1 MHRPFVYASLFAA
14 TTSLFSITANA
25 TLIAYTSDALFSAAT
40 EGAVTDTFNDLVFNT
55 VPASPLSRSLGGGSY
70 TATTNDS
77 SSFYIGGSSFA
88 PADGTYLS
96 NNSSP
101 GGQPMHIGGI
111 SGGLPNGAIGG
122 YFFGSNVTPLAA
134 FMTVTAHDIDSS
146 TLTHSFQCNLTAASC
161 FVGFVST
168 DGISSLDF
176 SSNTNFGAVDDLIFA
191 KSVPEPASLALLG
204 LGLAGLGFSRRK
216 KA

>member
-14 TTSLFSITANA
+14 TTSLFALTANA

-40 EGAVTDTFNDLVFNT
+40 EGAVTDTFNDLVFFT
-55 VPASPLSRSLGGGSY
+55 TPASPLSRSLGGGSY
-70 TATTNDS
+70 TATTDNGS
-77 SSFYIGGSSFA
+77 AFFIGGSSFA

-96 NNSSP
+96 NNSNS
-101 GGQPMHIGGI
+101 GQPMHIGGI

-122 YFFGSNVTPLAA
+122 YFFGSNITPLAA

-176 SSNTNFGAVDDLIFA
+176 SSNTPFGAVDDLIFA
-191 KSVPEPASLALLG
+191 NSVPEPASLALLG